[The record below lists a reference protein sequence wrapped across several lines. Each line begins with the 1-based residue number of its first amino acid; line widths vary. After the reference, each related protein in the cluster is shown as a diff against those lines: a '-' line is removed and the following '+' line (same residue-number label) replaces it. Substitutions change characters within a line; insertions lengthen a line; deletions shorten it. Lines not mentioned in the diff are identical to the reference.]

1 MVAFDTLKA
10 SQRLRKA
17 GFPEDQANA
26 LVSAFAEDIGANLA
40 TKDDIALL
48 RKDFD
53 ILRHDVASD
62 IESLRESM
70 ERENATPRKD
80 FANQMAAQQSELA
93 NQTAALRTDIANQMA
108 AQQRELANQMT
119 ALRKDFA
126 SERELLRKEISLR
139 IALGF
144 TGATTLIL
152 AAIGAAT
159 GIIVAL
165 T

>member
-53 ILRHDVASD
+53 VLRHDFDVLRHDVASD

-70 ERENATPRKD
+70 ERENA
-80 FANQMAAQQSELA
+80 
-93 NQTAALRTDIANQMA
+93 
-108 AQQRELANQMT
+108 

-126 SERELLRKEISLR
+126 SERELLRKEIGLR